1 MEGKEKTSITHEEL
15 KEAAMPLVELLRK
28 KGHPLM
34 AVQVTSRSVDI
45 YEAIKGMPFPPDD

>member
-34 AVQVTSRSVDI
+34 VVQVTSRSVDI